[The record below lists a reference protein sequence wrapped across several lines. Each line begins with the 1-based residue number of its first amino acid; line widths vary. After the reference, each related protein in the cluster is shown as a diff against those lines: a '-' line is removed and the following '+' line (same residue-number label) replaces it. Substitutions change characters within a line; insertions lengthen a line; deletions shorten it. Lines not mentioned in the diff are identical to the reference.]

1 MLNLIYYCKGFIRY
15 TLLKGVSIGIDEDQN
30 KLLTQLI
37 IEVDSNS
44 LILRYMFVSK
54 NSSLH
59 DEREV
64 VVAHHIL
71 SWVRII
77 Y

>member
-15 TLLKGVSIGIDEDQN
+15 TKGVSIGIDEDQN

-64 VVAHHIL
+64 VVAHRIL
-71 SWVRII
+71 SWVRMI